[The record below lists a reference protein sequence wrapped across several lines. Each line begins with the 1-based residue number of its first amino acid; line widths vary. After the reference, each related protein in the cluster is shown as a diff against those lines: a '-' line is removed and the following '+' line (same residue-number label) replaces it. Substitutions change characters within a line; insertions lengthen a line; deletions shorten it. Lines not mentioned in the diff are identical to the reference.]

1 LETLVDEEFLLA
13 NLQRSSRWAEND
25 DAPSVEE
32 CTEIGIQDGTQWDIG
47 VYESHIFVSKSQLCA
62 EVCAGHTT
70 MITIEKFARVA
81 AEWVGEQIRERIEVG
96 E

>member
-1 LETLVDEEFLLA
+1 MDEEFLLA

-47 VYESHIFVSKSQLCA
+47 VYDSHIFVSKSQLCA